1 MAIAPFYGII
11 RERREKTMPFIYELW
26 TYSGTDFVYLG
37 KFDTLHKLDNAAIC
51 LGLTKL
57 DYTVVKIGV
66 DNA

>member
-1 MAIAPFYGII
+1 MS
-11 RERREKTMPFIYELW
+11 FIYELW

-51 LGLTKL
+51 MGLTKL

-66 DNA
+66 DDVKV